1 MRLFAINSL
10 AIGLHIGPC
19 ELSAVRLSDGWLSS
33 LGILVY
39 IAGQDLITEHDVI
52 QDSDIP
58 RIQAKYVRLISCIHF
73 DTNITGLDSV
83 LYLFCMLQAFIGI
96 GLQSF
101 SLTSNFRVQET
112 SIIQKSFSTMSLVDN
127 LI

>member
-1 MRLFAINSL
+1 MRLFGINSL

-19 ELSAVRLSDGWLSS
+19 AVRLSDGWLSS

-58 RIQAKYVRLISCIHF
+58 RIQAKYVRLISCIHS
-73 DTNITGLDSV
+73 TPTQTKHRKHRTSV
-83 LYLFCMLQAFIGI
+83 RNVIVLFIG
-96 GLQSF
+96 
-101 SLTSNFRVQET
+101 N
-112 SIIQKSFSTMSLVDN
+112 
-127 LI
+127 